1 MTTPHRIDGFDS
13 ATLAAHIGASRVEL
27 FQSVG
32 STMDEAHRLAE
43 GGAPGGTVVVADHQR
58 AGRGRLG
65 RKWASDPGA
74 GLWMTAMFR
83 NVPISGLDVLSIR
96 IGLALAP
103 GFDPFARGTVQLKWP
118 NDLLVG
124 GNKLAGILVEA
135 RWRDAS
141 LEWVAVGLGV
151 NLVSPAG
158 QPSATQLREGVA
170 RSALLA
176 IIHPAIAAAC
186 AAEGELSHDELAAWA
201 ARDSFRDASV
211 TAPAAGVAR
220 GITANGTL
228 IVDTVQG
235 REFYRRGS
243 LVLATEE
250 R

>member
-1 MTTPHRIDGFDS
+1 MPHRIDGFDS
-13 ATLAAHIGASRVEL
+13 AALAGRIGASRVEL
-27 FQSVG
+27 FESVG
-32 STMDEAHRLAE
+32 STMDEAHRIAE
-43 GGAPGGTVVVADHQR
+43 AGAPSGSVIVADHQL

-83 NVPISGLDVLSIR
+83 DVPISGLDVLSIR

-103 GFDPFARGTVQLKWP
+103 TFDPFAEGTVQLKWP

-124 GNKLAGILVEA
+124 GSKLAGILVEA
-135 RWRDAS
+135 RWRDAR

-151 NLVSPAG
+151 NLVSPAH

-170 RSALLA
+170 RSALLE
-176 IIHPAIAAAC
+176 IIHPAITAAC
-186 AAEGELSHDELAAWA
+186 TAKGELSDDELAAWA
-201 ARDSFRDASV
+201 ARDSTRNASIS
-211 TAPAAGVAR
+211 APAVGVAR

-228 IVDTVQG
+228 MVDTAQG

>member
-1 MTTPHRIDGFDS
+1 MSHRIDGFDS
-13 ATLAAHIGASRVEL
+13 VALATHIGAPRVEL
-27 FQSVG
+27 FESVG

-43 GGAPGGTVVVADHQR
+43 AGAPSGTVVVADHQL

-65 RKWASDPGA
+65 RKWTSDPDA
-74 GLWMTAMFR
+74 GLWMTAVFR
-83 NVPISGLDVLSIR
+83 NVPASGLDVLSIR

-103 GFDPFARGTVQLKWP
+103 ALDPFANRTVQLKWP

-135 RWRDAS
+135 RWRDAR
-141 LEWVAVGLGV
+141 LEWVAVGIGI
-151 NLVSPAG
+151 NLVAPAD
-158 QPSATQLREGVA
+158 QPAATQLREGVA
-170 RSALLA
+170 RSALLT
-176 IIHPAIAAAC
+176 IIHPAIAAVC
-186 AAEGELSHDELAAWA
+186 AAEGDLSDDELAAWS
-201 ARDSFRDASV
+201 ARDSTRDASV
-211 TAPAAGVAR
+211 IAPAVGVAR

-228 IVDTVQG
+228 IVDTAQG